1 MAQSLLAVR
10 KRINTVQSIRKI
22 TKAMKLIASSRY
34 NKLKEIYDSNTS
46 YISSLKRAMEL
57 CLQRV
62 DFEKT
67 AIPTCLITHPGN
79 KRLYIFITPTLGLCG
94 SYYYNLDKLAK
105 KYLTKEDD
113 CIFIGQ
119 KGYKHYKNKVNLAIN
134 DYIDLNDNLTLDNVN
149 YFRHELDRLYRDNEY
164 SAIYVIYTKYL
175 NSMSVEAKIEQLLPL
190 KEAKVNYEKPLK
202 LPFFD
207 GNSAKVADLIVPHYL
222 DALIYRYFLESLI
235 SEQTSRKNSMENAT
249 SSADKLIYNLKLEYN
264 KIRQQ
269 KITQEITEIVSGSNN
284 DTVS

>member
-34 NKLKEIYDSNTS
+34 NKLKEIYDSNTA
-46 YISSLKRAMEL
+46 YISSLKYAMEL

-67 AIPTCLITHPGN
+67 AIPTCLTKNPGN
-79 KRLYIFITPTLGLCG
+79 KKLYIFITPTLGLCG

-105 KYLTKEDD
+105 KYLTKDDD
-113 CIFIGQ
+113 CIFIGE
-119 KGYKHYKNKVNLAIN
+119 KGYKHYKNKVNLAIH
-134 DYIDLNDNLTLDNVN
+134 DYVGLNENLTLNNVN
-149 YFRHELDRLYRDNEY
+149 YFRHELDKLYRDNLY
-164 SAIYVIYTKYL
+164 SEIYIIYTKYL
-175 NSMSVEAKIEQLLPL
+175 SSMSTEARIEQLLPL

-207 GNSAKVADLIVPHYL
+207 GQSAKVADLIVPHYL

-235 SEQTSRKNSMENAT
+235 SEQTCRKNSMENAT

-269 KITQEITEIVSGSNN
+269 KITQEITEIVSGNN
-284 DTVS
+284 DTLS

>member
-34 NKLKEIYDSNTS
+34 NKLKEIYDSNTA
-46 YISSLKRAMEL
+46 YISSLKYAMEL

-67 AIPTCLITHPGN
+67 KLPTCLTKNPGN
-79 KRLYIFITPTLGLCG
+79 KKLYIFITPTLGLCG

-105 KYLTKEDD
+105 KHLTKEDD
-113 CIFIGQ
+113 CIFIGE
-119 KGYKHYKNKVNLAIN
+119 KGYKHYKNKVHLAIH
-134 DYIDLNDNLTLDNVN
+134 DYVNLNENLTLDNVN
-149 YFRHELDRLYRDNEY
+149 YFRHELDKLYRDNSY
-164 SAIYVIYTKYL
+164 SSIYIIYTKYL
-175 NSMSVEAKIEQLLPL
+175 SSMSTVAKIEQLLPL
-190 KEAKVNYEKPLK
+190 KEAKVDYKKPLK

-207 GNSAKVADLIVPHYL
+207 GQSAKVADLIVPHYL

-235 SEQTSRKNSMENAT
+235 SEQTCRKNSMENAT
-249 SSADKLIYNLKLEYN
+249 SSADQLIYNLKLEYN

-269 KITQEITEIVSGSNN
+269 KITQEITEIVSGNNN